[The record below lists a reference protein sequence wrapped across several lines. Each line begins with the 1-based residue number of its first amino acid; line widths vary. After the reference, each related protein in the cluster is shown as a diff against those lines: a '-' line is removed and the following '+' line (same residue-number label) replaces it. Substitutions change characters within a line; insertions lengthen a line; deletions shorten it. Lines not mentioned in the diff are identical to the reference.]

1 MLPRTIQDAVDFVK
15 ALQERYLWIDA
26 LCLVQNDGA
35 DLQKG
40 VDVMDLIYERAIMN
54 IVATAGDNADASLP
68 GVREDS
74 RFITH
79 NVEQ

>member
-1 MLPRTIQDAVDFVK
+1 
-15 ALQERYLWIDA
+15 
-26 LCLVQNDGA
+26 VQNDGA